1 MLDFQEIII
10 SGVGVLHNPSL
21 FLQILG
27 PFLSNLYKGL
37 MKLVV
42 TISSITKKHHNTD
55 IELRDLFF
63 NDNAPYFD
71 VFSSLFLVPEGAL
84 TLP

>member
-1 MLDFQEIII
+1 
-10 SGVGVLHNPSL
+10 
-21 FLQILG
+21 
-27 PFLSNLYKGL
+27 

-63 NDNAPYFD
+63 NDNASYFD

-84 TLP
+84 TLPK